1 MSTVT
6 GPASTARRAGPSAPA
21 RLRRALHIV
30 ERNFQVYRRGW
41 IYFVSGFLEPFF
53 YLLSIGVGLSH
64 LVGDV
69 RVGGQVVSYTL
80 FVAPG
85 LLASSAMNG
94 AIFDTTYNLFFKL
107 KVAHTYDAVLATP
120 LGTAD
125 VALGEI
131 GWALARGM
139 TYAVAFLGVM
149 AALGLVGS
157 PWAILCLP
165 GAALVSLAFAAT
177 GMAATSYMTSWQDLD
192 GVFLAMLPMFLFSGT
207 FYPLTVYPGA
217 IAELVRITPLY
228 QGVALLRALDT
239 GTVSWS
245 LLWHVAYLAALG
257 GVGAVVTARRLRRL
271 LAP

>member
-1 MSTVT
+1 VRTIS
-6 GPASTARRAGPSAPA
+6 GPAVTRGGACPPGLA
-21 RLRRALHIV
+21 RLRRPLRIV
-30 ERNFQVYRRGW
+30 ERNLHVYRRGW

-53 YLLSIGVGLSH
+53 YLLSIGIGLSH
-64 LVGDV
+64 LVGGV
-69 RVGGQVVSYTL
+69 RVGDHVVSYTL
-80 FVAPG
+80 YVAPG

-94 AIFDTTYNLFFKL
+94 AIFDTTYNLFYKL

-120 LGTAD
+120 LGTGD

-131 GWALARGM
+131 GWALARGV
-139 TYAVAFLGVM
+139 TYAAAFLGVM

-165 GAALVSLAFAAT
+165 GAALVSLAFAAS
-177 GMAATSYMTSWQDLD
+177 GMAATSYMKSWQDLD
-192 GVFLAMLPMFLFSGT
+192 GIFLAMLPMFLFSGT
-207 FYPLTVYPGA
+207 FYPLAVYPGA
-217 IAELVRITPLY
+217 LADLVRITPLY

-245 LLWHVAYLAALG
+245 LLWHVAYLVALAG
-257 GVGAVVTARRLRRL
+257 LGAVLTARRLRRL